1 MRRALLWMAAAALP
15 QFASAKTV
23 QTELFDI
30 DVPDEWQ
37 VEDNK
42 LSIIFASGTALR
54 DGMPIPSL
62 SIQYCLIEEN
72 ASARTPRCDQSCSAQ
87 ALTRLLGRGIHV
99 SPAGIQTRD
108 TTDFHAEKSLGND
121 ASAAALMVCGAKG
134 SVYLALI
141 AQERMAIT
149 VERLRAIRKSLRWR
163 QPPAATRAP

>member
-1 MRRALLWMAAAALP
+1 MSKVSRPDVEYDAHLFVMERTATDFTRASS
-15 QFASAKTV
+15 F
-23 QTELFDI
+23 
-30 DVPDEWQ
+30 
-37 VEDNK
+37 
-42 LSIIFASGTALR
+42 
-54 DGMPIPSL
+54 
-62 SIQYCLIEEN
+62 
-72 ASARTPRCDQSCSAQ
+72 SAQ
-87 ALTRLLGRGIHV
+87 ALTRHLGRGIHV
-99 SPAGIQTRD
+99 SPTGIQTRD